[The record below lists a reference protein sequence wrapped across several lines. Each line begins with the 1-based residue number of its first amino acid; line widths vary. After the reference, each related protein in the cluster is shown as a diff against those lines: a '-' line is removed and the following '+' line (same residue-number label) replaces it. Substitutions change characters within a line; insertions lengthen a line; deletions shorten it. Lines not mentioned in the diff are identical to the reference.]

1 MLTNYS
7 EQRITTIN
15 QNMFYREF
23 TFDKNDFRASDDNK
37 VELADNV
44 IWLDDL
50 LILIQ
55 IKERNHADAKT
66 DQEKWFQN
74 KVLKKAKNQLKNSL
88 KFLKEEQHIFISN
101 PLGQTFDL
109 KTADIRKIHNLII
122 YHLNEAPTSSVS
134 VVKMYRCTDGTF
146 IHVIESRD
154 YSNLCRYCKR

>member
-1 MLTNYS
+1 M
-7 EQRITTIN
+7 
-15 QNMFYREF
+15 
-23 TFDKNDFRASDDNK
+23 
-37 VELADNV
+37 

-74 KVLKKAKNQLKNSL
+74 KILKKAKNQVKNSL
-88 KFLKEEQHIFISN
+88 RFLKEEQHIYISN

-109 KTADIRKIHNLII
+109 KTADIWKVHNLII

-134 VVKMYRCTDGTF
+134 AVKMYRCTDGTF
-146 IHVIESRD
+146 ILIYPVHLKVIWAVHLKCCNHIIMIIHLHIILSHNIIA
-154 YSNLCRYCKR
+154 S

>member
-134 VVKMYRCTDGTF
+134 VVKMYRCTDGT
-146 IHVIESRD
+146 
-154 YSNLCRYCKR
+154 